1 VTRLLGVDLGRRR
14 IGIAVADEASGV
26 VRPLT
31 TLRRG
36 SLERDVASLRR
47 LAGDQGIDELVI
59 GLPRNMDGSE
69 GTQAV
74 ETRRWADAVGAA
86 LDLPVCLRDERL
98 TSEAAEARL
107 GSPRRGRS
115 GGPPSSSARSAY
127 RAAVDREA
135 AVAIVQAELDARA
148 ALQTRAD

>member
-1 VTRLLGVDLGRRR
+1 LTRLLGVDLGRRR